1 MDGKL
6 TDWTVDELV
15 PHRGNMS
22 WLSRIVQIDEKCS
35 IAEADIRE
43 DMFFLREG
51 RLGVWTGV
59 EFMAQTVAAWAG
71 GRAQRESRSVVIGM
85 LVGSRLY
92 QTHCQHFSV
101 GQTLRIESQL
111 ELIADNGLGMFD
123 CKISIDGA
131 VLASARLSVF
141 EPPDAA
147 AFLELQKG
155 RS

>member
-1 MDGKL
+1 MDGKS

-15 PHRGNMS
+15 PHRGDMS
-22 WLSRIVQIDEKCS
+22 WLSRIVQVDETSS

-43 DMFFLREG
+43 GMLFLRDG
-51 RLGVWTGV
+51 HLGVWTGI

-71 GRAQRESRSVVIGM
+71 GRAQREGRSVVIGM
-85 LVGSRLY
+85 LVGSRQYLA
-92 QTHCQHFSV
+92 HCQQFSV

-111 ELIADNGLGMFD
+111 ELLADNGLGMFD
-123 CKISIDGA
+123 CKISLDGA
-131 VLASARLSVF
+131 VVASARLSVF

>member
-1 MDGKL
+1 MDGKS

-15 PHRGNMS
+15 PHRGDMS
-22 WLSRIVQIDEKCS
+22 WLSRIVQVDEKSS
-35 IAEADIRE
+35 IGEADIRE
-43 DMFFLREG
+43 GMLFLRDG

-71 GRAQRESRSVVIGM
+71 GRAQREGRSVVIGM
-85 LVGSRLY
+85 LVGSRQY
-92 QTHCQHFSV
+92 RAHCQHFSV

-111 ELIADNGLGMFD
+111 ELLADNGLGMFE

-131 VLASARLSVF
+131 VMASARLSVF

-147 AFLELQKG
+147 AFLKLQKE

>member
-1 MDGKL
+1 MDGNP
-6 TDWTVDELV
+6 TDWIVDELV
-15 PHRGNMS
+15 PHRGDMS
-22 WLSRIVQIDEKCS
+22 WLSRIVQVDEKSS

-43 DMFFLREG
+43 GMFFLRDG
-51 RLGVWTGV
+51 GLGVWTGV

-71 GRAQRESRSVVIGM
+71 GRAQREGRSVVIGM
-85 LVGSRLY
+85 LVGSRQYLA
-92 QTHCQHFSV
+92 HCQHFSV

-111 ELIADNGLGMFD
+111 ELLADNGLGMFD
-123 CKISIDGA
+123 CKISMDGA
-131 VLASARLSVF
+131 VVASARLSVF